1 MKKFSI
7 TTLAVTLATLCGA
20 KADYLVLSSSF
31 DQKEQEA
38 HLESFQKNLSP
49 YGEPQMLLAS
59 NGAYTV
65 AMHCQT
71 TEEARGLRAVL
82 TGRNLAPKDAYIVAD
97 NKLAAMDKKAVA
109 PGVPFIQVAASRSRE
124 EAMEHARDLFY
135 NEHWNG
141 EVQVWASDADKQGK
155 RWYRVVIPGKSGDQA
170 VALEKYLKTENVIDK
185 AAFIVAESALGLRIF
200 SSHEEGV

>member
-1 MKKFSI
+1 MKNVGI

-31 DQKEQEA
+31 DQKEQETR
-38 HLESFQKNLSP
+38 LESFQKNLTP
-49 YGEPQMLLAS
+49 YGEPEMLKAS
-59 NGAYTV
+59 NGAFTV
-65 AMHCQT
+65 AMRCKN

-82 TGRNLAPKDAYIVAD
+82 TSRDLAPKDAYIVAD
-97 NKLAAMDKKAVA
+97 NKLASMDKKAI
-109 PGVPFIQVAASRSRE
+109 PNGVPFIQVAASRSRD
-124 EAMEHARDLFY
+124 EAMDKARDLYY

-170 VALEKYLKTENVIDK
+170 TALEKYLKTENVIDK
-185 AAFIVAESALGLRIF
+185 TSFIVAESALGLRVF
-200 SSHEEGV
+200 STHEEGV